1 MFASKVDEGKSEPKP
16 EESLAKRVKLR
27 WEKINEIEE
36 EEKNI
41 SNELFKKCF
50 TNYQS
55 PSDTYKKLRKTE
67 GERNENQ
74 VYSVKLG
81 LDSMK
86 KVMENVSENRKFMT
100 EENEKII
107 EIVEGILYFNRL
119 DQSRQGLKVLIPN
132 QMLIKLPISLLN

>member
-1 MFASKVDEGKSEPKP
+1 MGKIK
-16 EESLAKRVKLR
+16 KRKDNWNWR
-27 WEKINEIEE
+27 RR
-36 EEKNI
+36 KNI
-41 SNELFKKCF
+41 SNELFKKYF

-55 PSDTYKKLRKTE
+55 PSDTYKKLRETE

-74 VYSVKLG
+74 VYLVKLG
-81 LDSMK
+81 LDRIK
-86 KVMENVSENRKFMT
+86 KVMENVSENRKCMT

-132 QMLIKLPISLLN
+132 QMLIRLPISLLN

>member
-1 MFASKVDEGKSEPKP
+1 MFASKVDKGKSEPKS
-16 EESLAKRVKLR
+16 EESIAKREKFR
-27 WEKINEIEE
+27 REKINEIEE

-41 SNELFKKCF
+41 SNELFKKYF

-55 PSDTYKKLRKTE
+55 PSDTYKKLRETE

-74 VYSVKLG
+74 VYLVKLG
-81 LDSMK
+81 LNRMK
-86 KVMENVSENRKFMT
+86 KGMENVSENRKFMT

-132 QMLIKLPISLLN
+132 QMLIRLPISLLN

>member
-1 MFASKVDEGKSEPKP
+1 MFASKVDKGKSEPKP
-16 EESLAKRVKLR
+16 EESIAKRVKLR
-27 WEKINEIEE
+27 REKINEIEE

-41 SNELFKKCF
+41 SNELFEKYF

-55 PSDTYKKLRKTE
+55 PSDTYKKLRETE

-74 VYSVKLG
+74 VYLVKLG
-81 LDSMK
+81 LDRMK
-86 KVMENVSENRKFMT
+86 KGMENVSENRKFMT

-132 QMLIKLPISLLN
+132 QMLIRLPISLLN

>member
-1 MFASKVDEGKSEPKP
+1 MFASKVDKGKSEPKP
-16 EESLAKRVKLR
+16 EESIAKREKFR
-27 WEKINEIEE
+27 REKINEIEE

-41 SNELFKKCF
+41 SNELFKKYF

-55 PSDTYKKLRKTE
+55 PSDTYKKLRETE

-74 VYSVKLG
+74 VYLVKLG
-81 LDSMK
+81 LDRMK
-86 KVMENVSENRKFMT
+86 KGMENVSENRKFMT

-119 DQSRQGLKVLIPN
+119 DQSRQGLKVLLPN
-132 QMLIKLPISLLN
+132 QMLIRLPISLLN

>member
-1 MFASKVDEGKSEPKP
+1 MGKIK
-16 EESLAKRVKLR
+16 KRKDNWNWR
-27 WEKINEIEE
+27 RR
-36 EEKNI
+36 KNI
-41 SNELFKKCF
+41 SNELFKKYF

-55 PSDTYKKLRKTE
+55 PSDTYKKLRETE

-74 VYSVKLG
+74 VYLVKLG
-81 LDSMK
+81 LDRIK

-107 EIVEGILYFNRL
+107 EIVEGILYFNWL

-132 QMLIKLPISLLN
+132 KMLIRLPISLLN

>member
-16 EESLAKRVKLR
+16 EESIAKRVKLR

-41 SNELFKKCF
+41 SNELFKKYF

-55 PSDTYKKLRKTE
+55 PSDTYKKLRETE

-74 VYSVKLG
+74 VYLVKLG
-81 LDSMK
+81 LDRMR
-86 KVMENVSENRKFMT
+86 KVMENVSKNRKFMI

-132 QMLIKLPISLLN
+132 QMLIRLPISLLN

>member
-16 EESLAKRVKLR
+16 EESIAKRVKLR

-41 SNELFKKCF
+41 SNELFKKYF

-55 PSDTYKKLRKTE
+55 PSDTYKKLRETE

-74 VYSVKLG
+74 VYLVKLG
-81 LDSMK
+81 LDRMR
-86 KVMENVSENRKFMT
+86 KVMENVSKNRKFMI